1 MFKSAEDKL
10 SKTEKVI
17 ILLLILIIL
26 FIVYS
31 YKLFSMQI
39 IQGEHYKTQSQKISS
54 QVTIIPAQRG
64 EIFDRNA
71 DLPMVINTDS
81 FAVEVIPGEIP
92 PQKYDTVI
100 QKLANYLGIP
110 KSQIDKKIPK
120 NIRRSYSSV
129 QVKSN
134 VPFTVI
140 SNIAENLNDL
150 PGVSWVSKP
159 IRNYLHTESLSH
171 IVGYVGDINQDEIT
185 ALYNQGYTTNSI
197 VGTTGIEKQYDSLLQ
212 GTPGREMSTVDFRN
226 SCS

>member
-110 KSQIDKKIPK
+110 KSQIDKKLPN
-120 NIRRSYSSV
+120 NIRRFYSSV

-134 VPFTVI
+134 VTFTVI
-140 SNIAENLNDL
+140 
-150 PGVSWVSKP
+150 
-159 IRNYLHTESLSH
+159 
-171 IVGYVGDINQDEIT
+171 
-185 ALYNQGYTTNSI
+185 
-197 VGTTGIEKQYDSLLQ
+197 
-212 GTPGREMSTVDFRN
+212 
-226 SCS
+226 

>member
-71 DLPMVINTDS
+71 DLPMVI
-81 FAVEVIPGEIP
+81 V
-92 PQKYDTVI
+92 
-100 QKLANYLGIP
+100 
-110 KSQIDKKIPK
+110 
-120 NIRRSYSSV
+120 R
-129 QVKSN
+129 
-134 VPFTVI
+134 
-140 SNIAENLNDL
+140 
-150 PGVSWVSKP
+150 
-159 IRNYLHTESLSH
+159 
-171 IVGYVGDINQDEIT
+171 
-185 ALYNQGYTTNSI
+185 
-197 VGTTGIEKQYDSLLQ
+197 
-212 GTPGREMSTVDFRN
+212 
-226 SCS
+226 